1 MTPSDLEFIDQFLQ
15 RDVTIPAI
23 ADEIVATILGVGVSC
38 NLLHELR
45 LARPF
50 SEDLLTIIRK
60 LFEKRDMRI
69 SNAHREVNHDKQSY
83 TAYKESFF
91 ASDGFLDALTLNPE
105 SNTAVTEFFPLR

>member
-23 ADEIVATILGVGVSC
+23 ADEIVATILGIGVSC

-45 LARPF
+45 LARPL
-50 SEDLLTIIRK
+50 SEDLMTIIRK

-69 SNAHREVNHDKQSY
+69 SNAHREVNYDKQSY

-91 ASDGFLDALTLNPE
+91 ASDGFLDALALNPE
-105 SNTAVTEFFPLR
+105 SNTAVTEFFPVR

>member
-23 ADEIVATILGVGVSC
+23 ADEIVATILCIGVSC
-38 NLLHELR
+38 NLLHVLR
-45 LARPF
+45 LARPL
-50 SEDLLTIIRK
+50 SEDLMTIIKK

-69 SNAHREVNHDKQSY
+69 SNAYREVNYDKQSY

-91 ASDGFLDALTLNPE
+91 DTDGFLDALALNPE

>member
-45 LARPF
+45 LARPL
-50 SEDLLTIIRK
+50 SEDLMTIIRK

-69 SNAHREVNHDKQSY
+69 SNAHREVNYDKQSY
-83 TAYKESFF
+83 TTYKESFF
-91 ASDGFLDALTLNPE
+91 ASDGFLDALALIPE